1 MTVVDI
7 VVIAIIIISGVFAFV
22 RGFVQETLSV
32 VGWVGA
38 AAATIY
44 AFNDLNLIV
53 LRYVENEPLAIGITI
68 IGTFVITL
76 VVLSLISHS
85 IAVRVRASSVS
96 AIDRTLGLL
105 FGLARG
111 AVVVVAAH
119 LALEWA
125 LPREEQP
132 EWLREARLMP
142 YAIRGGEMAKELVP
156 RSLRDEGVDA
166 AERLGAQAREAIG
179 EPEEPTGNGGSEG
192 AGESESGYER
202 GAREGM
208 EFLLRNSGDR

>member
-7 VVIAIIIISGVFAFV
+7 VIIAVIIISGVFAFV

-44 AFNDLNLIV
+44 TFNDLNPIV
-53 LRYVENEPLAIGITI
+53 LGYVENEPLAIGITI
-68 IGTFVITL
+68 VGTFVITL
-76 VVLSLISHS
+76 VLLSLISHS

-96 AIDRTLGLL
+96 ALDRSLGLL

-111 AVVVVAAH
+111 AVVVVAVY

-125 LPREEQP
+125 LPREDQP
-132 EWLREARLMP
+132 EWLSEARLMP
-142 YAIRGGEMAKELVP
+142 YAIRGGEMAKDLVP

-179 EPEEPTGNGGSEG
+179 EPDNPAADGDGATEP
-192 AGESESGYER
+192 GYER
-202 GAREGM
+202 GTREGM
-208 EFLLRNSGDR
+208 ELLLRNSGDR

>member
-1 MTVVDI
+1 MNFVDI
-7 VVIAIIIISGVFAFV
+7 VVIAVIIISGVFAFV

-44 AFNDLNLIV
+44 TFNDLNPVILD
-53 LRYVENEPLAIGITI
+53 YVDNEPLAIGITI
-68 IGTFVITL
+68 VGTFVITL

-96 AIDRTLGLL
+96 ALDRSLGLL

-111 AVVVVAAH
+111 AVVVVAAY

-125 LPREEQP
+125 LPRGDQP
-132 EWLREARLMP
+132 QWLREARLMP
-142 YAIRGGEMAKELVP
+142 YAVRGGEMAKELVP

-166 AERLGAQAREAIG
+166 AERLGVQAREAIAAPDDPAAEEG
-179 EPEEPTGNGGSEG
+179 GATEP
-192 AGESESGYER
+192 GYER

>member
-1 MTVVDI
+1 MNFVDI
-7 VVIAIIIISGVFAFV
+7 IVIAVILISGVFAFL

-44 AFNDLNLIV
+44 AFNDLNPIV
-53 LRYVENEPLAIGITI
+53 LGYVDSEPLAIGITI

-76 VVLSLISHS
+76 VILSLISHS

-96 AIDRTLGLL
+96 ALDRSLGLV

-111 AVVVVAAH
+111 AVVVVAAY

-125 LPREEQP
+125 LPREDQP
-132 EWLREARLMP
+132 QWLLEARLMP

-166 AERLGAQAREAIG
+166 AERLGVQAREAVAASDEAAG
-179 EPEEPTGNGGSEG
+179 DEGREAEP
-192 AGESESGYER
+192 GYER

>member
-7 VVIAIIIISGVFAFV
+7 VVIVVIVISGAFAFV

-38 AAATIY
+38 AAAAIY
-44 AFNDLNLIV
+44 SFNDLNPIV
-53 LRYVENEPLAIGITI
+53 LGYVENEPLAIGITI
-68 IGTFVITL
+68 VGTFVITL
-76 VVLSLISHS
+76 VLLSLISHS

-96 AIDRTLGLL
+96 TLDRSLGLL

-111 AVVVVAAH
+111 AVVVVAAY

-125 LPREEQP
+125 LPREDQP

-142 YAIRGGEMAKELVP
+142 YAIRGGEMAKDLVP
-156 RSLRDEGVDA
+156 RSLREEGVDA
-166 AERLGAQAREAIG
+166 AERLGAQAREAIEEQEG
-179 EPEEPTGNGGSEG
+179 EGVDEP
-192 AGESESGYER
+192 GYER
-202 GAREGM
+202 GTREGL
-208 EFLLRNSGDR
+208 ELLLRNSGDR

>member
-1 MTVVDI
+1 MNFVDI
-7 VVIAIIIISGVFAFV
+7 VVIAVIIISGVFAFV

-44 AFNDLNLIV
+44 TFNDLNPVV
-53 LRYVENEPLAIGITI
+53 LDYVDNEPLAIGITI

-96 AIDRTLGLL
+96 ALDRSLGLL

-111 AVVVVAAH
+111 AVVVVAAY

-132 EWLREARLMP
+132 QWLREARLMP

-166 AERLGAQAREAIG
+166 AERLGVQAREAVAA
-179 EPEEPTGNGGSEG
+179 PDDPAADEG
-192 AGESESGYER
+192 GESEPGYER